1 MMHTPEEAS
10 ALWCPMARVA
20 QGGHTDIQA
29 AYNRTLTKQHIPT
42 RMLKVRDP
50 EDFELGQESAE
61 ESVAM
66 VLETQQ
72 RISMASMCLGDKCA
86 MWRWGTTEHIPAHM
100 EPGKL
105 YAAER
110 VQSTTHGYCGLAGRP
125 EVL

>member
-1 MMHTPEEAS
+1 MHTPEEAS

-20 QGGHTDIQA
+20 QFGATETSA
-29 AYNRTLTKQHIPT
+29 SYNRSLSTMHRPVTAAFAT
-42 RMLKVRDP
+42 P
-50 EDFELGQESAE
+50 ENFQ
-61 ESVAM
+61 
-66 VLETQQ
+66 
-72 RISMASMCLGDKCA
+72 LGDDPPPTKTVMILEINSAISGASKCISDECA

-125 EVL
+125 GVL